1 MTTTGEVESW
11 AGNPLDIGPMYPFV
25 GWEMPLFVVCV
36 ILCVAMTIWKILHE
50 QSQLAS
56 EVRSLRQTGNG
67 ARILGLDSPENVPT
81 QND

>member
-11 AGNPLDIGPMYPFV
+11 AGNPSDIGPMYPFV

-36 ILCVAMTIWKILHE
+36 VLCAAMTIWKIRHE

-56 EVRSLRQTGNG
+56 EAQSLRQTGDG
-67 ARILGLDSPENVPT
+67 ARILGLDSSENVPAH
-81 QND
+81 D